1 MIALGGKK
9 AQGTSHQQHTKPKY
23 VQAVEGDVAANGD
36 VGSVGSR
43 HPLVVLG
50 LDAAVVEAKTHGLR
64 EDETRVPQ
72 W

>member
-1 MIALGGKK
+1 
-9 AQGTSHQQHTKPKY
+9 
-23 VQAVEGDVAANGD
+23 
-36 VGSVGSR
+36 
-43 HPLVVLG
+43 VVLG